1 MQDIHR
7 CSVLDRL
14 SAFAFSKKSPES
26 AVVEILYQLFFKG
39 RSTGLIKWIYLLFL
53 LSARFI
59 LKVKMVSLEVLKEL
73 EHRKFNPA

>member
-39 RSTGLIKWIYLLFL
+39 RS
-53 LSARFI
+53 SRFI
-59 LKVKMVSLEVLKEL
+59 LKVKMVSLEVLEEL